1 MIHGLSKK
9 QFAVL
14 GALANSAFAFVS
26 VDERE
31 KIAEEIA
38 EERGAEDPFACPAIV
53 CRTAVFNTW
62 RRREIAKAL
71 EFKRLPVPPCS
82 FKDLTQEDY
91 NDVLA
96 HFRFL
101 SGDAE
106 GAVAAKFADGGNDCR
121 QILANIEKS
130 CNERGLMFPNY
141 PEAICL
147 RQYRCRLSAASLQ
160 DLRKILFTV
169 RSRRRKKTE
178 TDFEKKRY
186 DHSVSSLN

>member
-26 VDERE
+26 VDECE

-38 EERGAEDPFACPAIV
+38 EERGAEDPFACPALV
-53 CRTAVFNTW
+53 CRTAVFNAW

-71 EFKRLPVPPCS
+71 EFKRLPVSPCS
-82 FKDLTQEDY
+82 FRDLTQEDY

-101 SGDAE
+101 SGDTE
-106 GAVAAKFADGGNDCR
+106 GALAAKFADGGNDCR

-130 CNERGLMFPNY
+130 CAERGLVFPNY

-160 DLRKILFTV
+160 ELRRILFTV
-169 RSRRRKKTE
+169 RSRRRKKADA
-178 TDFEKKRY
+178 DFKKKKY
-186 DHSVSSLN
+186 VHSVPDRN